1 MKKNG
6 ITEAS
11 KRHIMK
17 LEKSDDLLKLQKK
30 IQFST
35 KVSKYHTQYPIK
47 ICETNDCRTNYGKM
61 D

>member
-30 IQFST
+30 YSLVLKFQNTI
-35 KVSKYHTQYPIK
+35 HNIL
-47 ICETNDCRTNYGKM
+47 
-61 D
+61 

>member
-1 MKKNG
+1 MVKMV

-17 LEKSDDLLKLQKK
+17 LEKSHNLLKLKK